1 MCTSFGGFGSYYERE
16 KMETQNARSLH
27 WSGCLGNL
35 AGVALFVFVS
45 IFSLIL
51 TSFLLIL
58 AAFLQIVSAVNIS
71 SCFDFLPETVNQLQS
86 KVGAPLWTKQPNS
99 SGPNDQKMLT
109 TTPIW
114 KQNRNGAHFC
124 KLYKIPS
131 RHQN

>member
-71 SCFDFLPETVNQLQS
+71 SCF
-86 KVGAPLWTKQPNS
+86 
-99 SGPNDQKMLT
+99 
-109 TTPIW
+109 
-114 KQNRNGAHFC
+114 
-124 KLYKIPS
+124 
-131 RHQN
+131 